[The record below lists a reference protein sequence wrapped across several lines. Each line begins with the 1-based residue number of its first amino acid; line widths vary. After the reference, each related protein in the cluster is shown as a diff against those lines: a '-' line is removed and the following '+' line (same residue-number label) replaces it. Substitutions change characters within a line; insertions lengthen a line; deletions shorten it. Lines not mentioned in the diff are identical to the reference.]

1 MDERRPLADRLR
13 PYLQPEAPPSA
24 LDALPAAPPRPE
36 QAPRTHEPAPVPAE
50 GPPPP
55 PRDAPPPPQDSPP
68 PRTSQ
73 TEPPESAE
81 AAEPAEPSESAG
93 SAAAPSDVQPAP
105 RTGSSAADFTEATML
120 RPAAAPAAKGWRR
133 VVQLASLGTYHPKQT
148 AAQRAHAELFARI
161 RTPVDGC
168 RRIAVISRK
177 GGVGKTTTTLMLGH
191 ALAQHRGDRVVALD
205 GNPDA
210 GSLGYR
216 VAKET
221 DATITDLLER
231 AASVGGYPEMRRFT
245 SQSASRLEVVASDDD
260 PHISQAIGEDE
271 YREAIGLLE
280 RHYNLILLDTGTGI
294 LDSATQGILRM
305 ADQLILVLAGSLD
318 SSRAAGLTLDWLESH
333 GYSGLVGSS
342 VAVINQTRSRGLVE
356 VLRVEDHF
364 RARCRD
370 VVRVPWDLRLEA
382 GGEAGLDDLEPSTRQ
397 AYLDLAASVADG
409 FRPAPA

>member
-1 MDERRPLADRLR
+1 MLR
-13 PYLQPEAPPSA
+13 
-24 LDALPAAPPRPE
+24 
-36 QAPRTHEPAPVPAE
+36 PAPVP
-50 GPPPP
+50 
-55 PRDAPPPPQDSPP
+55 R
-68 PRTSQ
+68 
-73 TEPPESAE
+73 
-81 AAEPAEPSESAG
+81 
-93 SAAAPSDVQPAP
+93 
-105 RTGSSAADFTEATML
+105 
-120 RPAAAPAAKGWRR
+120 AKGWRR
-133 VVQLASLGTYHPKQT
+133 AVQVATFGTYRPAPT
-148 AAQRAHAELFARI
+148 AAQRAQAELLERI
-161 RTPVDGC
+161 RTPVAGC

-216 VAKET
+216 VARET

-231 AASVGGYPEMRRFT
+231 SGEITGYAQMRGFT
-245 SQSASRLEVVASDDD
+245 SQSPSRLEVVASDDD

-271 YREAIGLLE
+271 YRETIELLE

-305 ADQLILVLAGSLD
+305 ADQLVIVLAASLD

-342 VAVINQTRSRGLVE
+342 VAVINQARNRGLVE

-370 VVRVPWDLRLEA
+370 VVRIPWDQRLEA
-382 GGEAGLDDLEPSTRQ
+382 GGEAALDELDPPTRE
-397 AYLDLAASVADG
+397 AYLQLAASVADG
-409 FRPAPA
+409 FRPPQ